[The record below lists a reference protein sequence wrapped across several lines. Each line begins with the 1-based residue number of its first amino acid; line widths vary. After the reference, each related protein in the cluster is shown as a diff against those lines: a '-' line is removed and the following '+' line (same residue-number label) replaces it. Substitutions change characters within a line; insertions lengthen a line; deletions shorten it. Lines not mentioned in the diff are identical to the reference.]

1 MLSKQR
7 LYGKFLNVYN
17 PFCSKNDMRY
27 SKLFGKTVK
36 EVSGE
41 VRLVSHK
48 LLYQGGFI
56 RESVAGR
63 YYFLPLGIRVQ
74 DKIMKIVEEE
84 MDRAGAQKM
93 ITPVLHPI
101 ELWEETNRTDSVGFE
116 LMTVEDQRGAR
127 FALGGTA
134 EEMMVDLVRK
144 FNVSYKDLPF
154 NIYQFS
160 QKFRDELRA
169 RGGLLRVR
177 EFMMKDA
184 YSFHTD
190 EADFKKEYQSMRDT
204 YNRIFERMGLE
215 TVVIESDNGY
225 IGGDYCHEFVV
236 ESPAGESR
244 YLITEDKSYAA
255 HEEVAVFKREMMN
268 EDEALL
274 PMEVKDAPRG
284 PTIADAVKLYSQPAW
299 RQIKSIVYVT
309 DKDEKVM
316 AVLRGDLDVNEIKL
330 KHVLGCNDLRQ
341 ASSEEILALGSVVGF
356 VSPLKL
362 KIKKI
367 GDLSLRTV
375 HNFYTGA
382 DADKKDTL
390 NVNYGRDFETDQ
402 LADIALPPEDCQ
414 TEDGK
419 KLAEGRGIEVGNI
432 FQLGTHYTTRMKN
445 ALFTDKDG
453 KGKPYYMGCYGI
465 GIGRTMGTVVE
476 VHNDENGII
485 WPKAIAPYQVH
496 IVSIGKEEAV
506 KSAADKLYED
516 LEKAGVE
523 VLYDDRDQGAGV
535 KLADADLIG
544 IPVRLVVS
552 NRTLESGSAEW
563 KERDKKDAEQVK
575 LTEIEKQIK
584 IYCQD

>member
-1 MLSKQR
+1 
-7 LYGKFLNVYN
+7 
-17 PFCSKNDMRY
+17 MRY

-41 VRLVSHK
+41 VKLVSHK

-63 YYFLPLGIRVQ
+63 YYFMPLGIRVR
-74 DKIMKIVEEE
+74 DKIVKIVEEE
-84 MDRAGAQKM
+84 MNKAGAQKM
-93 ITPVLHPI
+93 ITPVLHPM
-101 ELWEETNRTDSVGFE
+101 ELWKETNRADSVGFE
-116 LMTVEDQRGAR
+116 LMSIKDQRGAD

-134 EEMMVDLVRK
+134 EEMMVDVVRK
-144 FNVSYKDLPF
+144 FNISYKELPF

-177 EFMMKDA
+177 EFLMKDA
-184 YSFHTD
+184 YSFHVD
-190 EADFKKEYQSMRDT
+190 EKDFKKEYQSMWDT
-204 YNRIFERMGLE
+204 YTRIFERVGLK
-215 TVVIESDNGY
+215 TAVIESDNGY

-236 ESPAGESR
+236 ESDAGESR
-244 YLITEDKSYAA
+244 FLMTEDRKYAA

-268 EDEALL
+268 EDEELL
-274 PMEVKDAPRG
+274 PLEVKDAPRG
-284 PTIADAVKLYSQPAW
+284 PTIADGVKLYDQPAW

-316 AVLRGDLDVNEIKL
+316 AVIRGDLNVNEIKL
-330 KHVLGCNDLRQ
+330 KHTLGCHGLR
-341 ASSEEILALGSVVGF
+341 AATVEEIKELGSVVGF

-367 GDLSLRTV
+367 GDISLKTV

-390 NVNYGRDFETDQ
+390 NVNYERDFTVDELT
-402 LADIALPPEDCQ
+402 DIALPPTDCQ

-419 KLAEGRGIEVGNI
+419 KLVEGKGIEVGNI

-445 ALFTDKDG
+445 SLFMDRDG
-453 KGKPYYMGCYGI
+453 KEKPYYMGCYGI
-465 GIGRTMGTVVE
+465 GIGRTLATVVE
-476 VHNDENGII
+476 TLNDENGIM
-485 WPKAIAPYQVH
+485 WPKAITPYQIH
-496 IVSIGKEEAV
+496 LVSLGKDEKVAE
-506 KSAADKLYED
+506 AADKLYDE
-516 LEKAGVE
+516 LEKAGIE
-523 VLYDDRDQGAGV
+523 VLYDDRDKQAGV

-552 NRTLESGSAEW
+552 NRTLEADSAEW
-563 KERDKKDAEQVK
+563 KERNKTDSENVK
-575 LTEIEKQIK
+575 LTEIEKK
-584 IYCQD
+584 VKLYYA